1 MTTLLSIPLNM
12 ASLRERRPPSAL
24 GPLQEPGG
32 KRRAKEGP
40 GASPGCSERPGRWT
54 DGWFPEEGLP
64 RCSSKG
70 PGSSD
75 GHFLLAHVRV
85 TASPGSQAKGH
96 ARSPGAW
103 RGWVRRASLISK
115 GREGPYVLLELGP
128 CGRRGGVPSLPHPHA
143 SPSSPFLLDVPIWDL
158 ALPGVPSLPPL
169 RAPGPSGPQSSSGC
183 AAFGGLTCLLVAP
196 ELDGDR
202 PRGQS
207 GGLPGHGEVVRG
219 AGGAVVLP
227 EGLVLQLA
235 LLRLRHFA
243 GVHWAGGE
251 G

>member
-1 MTTLLSIPLNM
+1 MTTLLSTPLNM
-12 ASLRERRPPSAL
+12 ASLRERRPPSAP

-40 GASPGCSERPGRWT
+40 GASLGCSERPGRWT

-85 TASPGSQAKGH
+85 TAPPGGQAEGH

-103 RGWVRRASLISK
+103 RGWFPGQALYPTAEKAHMSS
-115 GREGPYVLLELGP
+115 ESWAYVAG
-128 CGRRGGVPSLPHPHA
+128 GGVPSLPHPHV

-169 RAPGPSGPQSSSGC
+169 QAPGPSGPQSSSGC

-207 GGLPGHGEVVRG
+207 RGLPGHGEVVRG